1 MSTQMNQSERTR
13 GMRRQEIGV
22 VTSDRMDKTVVVTVE
37 RTWAHPIYKKV
48 VRTHKKFTAHDET
61 NRCSVGD
68 RVRLIETRPMSARK
82 RWRVTEIIHRAPGA
96 KTAESGD

>member
-1 MSTQMNQSERTR
+1 MSTQTNQSERSR
-13 GMRRQEIGV
+13 GTRRQEVGV
-22 VTSDRMDKTVVVTVE
+22 VTSDRMDKTVVVTVQ
-37 RTWAHPIYKKV
+37 RTWAHPKYKKI

-82 RWRVTEIIHRAPGA
+82 RWRVTEIIHRAPGT
-96 KTAESGD
+96 KTAATGD